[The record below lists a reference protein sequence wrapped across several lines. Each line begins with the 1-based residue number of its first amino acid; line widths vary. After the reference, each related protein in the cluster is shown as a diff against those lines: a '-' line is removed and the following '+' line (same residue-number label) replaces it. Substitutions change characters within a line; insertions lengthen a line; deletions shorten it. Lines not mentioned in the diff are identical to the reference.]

1 MSNIGRKIIVVVLML
16 ASMMLV
22 SPQSSSQ
29 TRGKGGWQDKMK
41 AERVAY
47 LTDVM
52 GITSSEAEKFWPVY
66 NEMAAER
73 KSSFEKAM
81 RSFKTLNDAVK
92 AGKPE
97 AEISVLLN
105 NYLKAN
111 AASRAVELKYV
122 PRFNKILSVEKV
134 AKLFVGE
141 EEFRRQQIHR
151 WKENC
156 PKP

>member
-1 MSNIGRKIIVVVLML
+1 
-16 ASMMLV
+16 MLV
-22 SPQSSSQ
+22 TPQKYTQ
-29 TRGKGGWQDKMK
+29 THGKGGWQDKMK

-81 RSFKTLNDAVK
+81 RSFKALNDAVK

>member
-1 MSNIGRKIIVVVLML
+1 MSNIGRKIIVVVIML

-29 TRGKGGWQDKMK
+29 MHGKGGWQDKMK

-47 LTDVM
+47 LTDAM

-66 NEMAAER
+66 NEMDAER

-81 RSFKTLNDAVK
+81 RSFKALNDAVK

-97 AEISVLLN
+97 AVISELLN

-122 PRFNKILSVEKV
+122 PKFNKILSVEKV

>member
-1 MSNIGRKIIVVVLML
+1 MSNIGRKIIVVVIML

-29 TRGKGGWQDKMK
+29 PHGRGAWQDKMK

-47 LTDVM
+47 LTEAM
-52 GITSSEAEKFWPVY
+52 GITSSEAEKFWPIY
-66 NEMAAER
+66 NEMDAER
-73 KSSFEKAM
+73 KSSFGKVM
-81 RSFKTLNDAVK
+81 RSFKALNDAVK

-97 AEISVLLN
+97 AEISELLS

-151 WKENC
+151 WKDDQ
-156 PKP
+156 KP

>member
-29 TRGKGGWQDKMK
+29 THGKGGWQDKMK

-73 KSSFEKAM
+73 KSSFE
-81 RSFKTLNDAVK
+81 TLNDAVK

>member
-29 TRGKGGWQDKMK
+29 THGKGGWQDKMK

>member
-29 TRGKGGWQDKMK
+29 THDKGGWQDKMK

-81 RSFKTLNDAVK
+81 RSFKALNDAVK

>member
-1 MSNIGRKIIVVVLML
+1 MKNIGRKIIVVALVL

-22 SPQSSSQ
+22 APQSSSQ
-29 TRGKGGWQDKMK
+29 PHGRGAWQDKMK

-47 LTDVM
+47 LTDAM

-66 NEMAAER
+66 NEMDAER

-81 RSFKTLNDAVK
+81 RSFKALNDAVK

-97 AEISVLLN
+97 AVISELLN

-151 WKENC
+151 WKEDC

>member
-29 TRGKGGWQDKMK
+29 THGKGGWQDKMI

-81 RSFKTLNDAVK
+81 RSFKALNDAVK

>member
-1 MSNIGRKIIVVVLML
+1 MNNIGKKIIIVAVLL
-16 ASMMLV
+16 ASFV
-22 SPQSSSQ
+22 FASPLLSSQ
-29 TRGKGGWQDKMK
+29 PHCRGGWQDKLK

-47 LTDVM
+47 LTDAM
-52 GITSSEAEKFWPVY
+52 GLTSSEAEKFWPVY
-66 NEMAAER
+66 NEMDAER
-73 KSSFEKAM
+73 KSSFGKVM
-81 RSFKTLNDAVK
+81 KSFKALNDAVK

-97 AEISVLLN
+97 AVISELLN

-151 WKENC
+151 WKEDC

>member
-1 MSNIGRKIIVVVLML
+1 MRNIGKKIIVVVLVL

-22 SPQSSSQ
+22 APQSSSQ

-47 LTDVM
+47 LTDAM
-52 GITSSEAEKFWPVY
+52 GLTSSEAEKFWPVY
-66 NEMAAER
+66 NEMDAER
-73 KSSFEKAM
+73 KSSFEKVM
-81 RSFKTLNDAVK
+81 RSFKALDDAVK

-97 AEISVLLN
+97 SELSVLLD
-105 NYLKAN
+105 NYMKAST
-111 AASRAVELKYV
+111 ASRGVEAKYIQK
-122 PRFNKILSVEKV
+122 FNKILSVEKV

-151 WKENC
+151 WKEDC

>member
-1 MSNIGRKIIVVVLML
+1 MSNIGRKIIVVTIML

-47 LTDVM
+47 LTDAM

-66 NEMAAER
+66 NEMDAER

-81 RSFKTLNDAVK
+81 RSFKALNDAVK

-97 AEISVLLN
+97 AVISELLN

-151 WKENC
+151 WKEDC

>member
-1 MSNIGRKIIVVVLML
+1 MKTTGRYIIAAIAVFFLISISFN
-16 ASMMLV
+16 ASA
-22 SPQSSSQ
+22 
-29 TRGKGGWQDKMK
+29 GCHGDNGWQERMK

-81 RSFKTLNDAVK
+81 RSFKALNDAVK

>member
-29 TRGKGGWQDKMK
+29 THGKGGWQDKMI

-47 LTDVM
+47 LTDGM

-81 RSFKTLNDAVK
+81 RSFKALNDAVK

>member
-1 MSNIGRKIIVVVLML
+1 MSNIGRKIIVVTIML

-47 LTDVM
+47 LTDAM

-66 NEMAAER
+66 NEMDAER

-81 RSFKTLNDAVK
+81 RSFKAVSDAVK
-92 AGKPE
+92 
-97 AEISVLLN
+97 S
-105 NYLKAN
+105 
-111 AASRAVELKYV
+111 
-122 PRFNKILSVEKV
+122 
-134 AKLFVGE
+134 GE
-141 EEFRRQQIHR
+141 
-151 WKENC
+151 
-156 PKP
+156 

>member
-29 TRGKGGWQDKMK
+29 THGKGGWQDKMK

-73 KSSFEKAM
+73 KSSFEI
-81 RSFKTLNDAVK
+81 
-92 AGKPE
+92 G
-97 AEISVLLN
+97 
-105 NYLKAN
+105 
-111 AASRAVELKYV
+111 RAHV
-122 PRFNKILSVEKV
+122 
-134 AKLFVGE
+134 
-141 EEFRRQQIHR
+141 
-151 WKENC
+151 
-156 PKP
+156 